1 MFVSKSYVEELRQQV
16 RDANDRAVLADTRL
30 SDAKSNAKVL
40 EVNLDHLR
48 LRVNQ
53 LEKERAQLTHAIL
66 GVRIPVPEFESV
78 APQGLVDAMAEL
90 PSFEDMGDEQAK
102 IQGIKHDDSGNI
114 VFGKPLHEE
123 E

>member
-1 MFVSKSYVEELRQQV
+1 MFITKTRYHELTTGHWQTKLMLESVTIKERV
-16 RDANDRAVLADTRL
+16 TSEANAVLR
-30 SDAKSNAKVL
+30 
-40 EVNLDHLR
+40 VNLDHLR

-102 IQGIKHDDSGNI
+102 IQGIKHDDSGNV